1 MQDTDEIALGERL
14 MRSRHF
20 LFRNDAIHFALCIL
34 HFAYSTVTDFAR
46 FLGWSTSF
54 PKNSAM

>member
-1 MQDTDEIALGERL
+1 LCRNSSIE
-14 MRSRHF
+14 HF
-20 LFRNDAIHFALCIL
+20 VLFSICLIVSFDNWIFVGWI
-34 HFAYSTVTDFAR
+34 FISSPYSTVTDLAK